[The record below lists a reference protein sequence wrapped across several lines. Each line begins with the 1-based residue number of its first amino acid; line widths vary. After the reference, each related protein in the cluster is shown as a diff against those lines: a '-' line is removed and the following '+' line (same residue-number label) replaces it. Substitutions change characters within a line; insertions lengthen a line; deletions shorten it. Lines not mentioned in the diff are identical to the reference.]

1 MRNLQAVGA
10 VMTIGGVVLL
20 YLLRGPLVS
29 LILLVLE
36 FLAVLVALI
45 LVVVGIALLVG
56 GGRVRRRF
64 WMRL

>member
-1 MRNLQAVGA
+1 M
-10 VMTIGGVVLL
+10 MTIVGIVLL

>member
-1 MRNLQAVGA
+1 
-10 VMTIGGVVLL
+10 MTIAGVVLL

>member
-1 MRNLQAVGA
+1 MAIVG
-10 VMTIGGVVLL
+10 IVLL

>member
-10 VMTIGGVVLL
+10 VMTIVGVVLL